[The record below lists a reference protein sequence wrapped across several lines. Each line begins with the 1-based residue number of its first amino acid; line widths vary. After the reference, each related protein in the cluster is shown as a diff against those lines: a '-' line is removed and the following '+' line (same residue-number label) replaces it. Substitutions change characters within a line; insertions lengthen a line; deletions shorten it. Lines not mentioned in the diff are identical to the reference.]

1 MRQLSL
7 SVRVKRTVMLDSARV
22 PPVTSLLANSVK
34 GPPVTSLLANSVKG
48 PPVTSRG
55 PPGTPSGSLPRR
67 VVHHSALLGVYGTGL
82 EPLLQPSQPPL
93 SHQLTPHP
101 PMSHHL
107 TPHPPSSLDRFFLD
121 STQRFLHQVTT
132 VMHYAH
138 ADTRPLLRSP

>member
-1 MRQLSL
+1 
-7 SVRVKRTVMLDSARV
+7 MLDSARV

-34 GPPVTSLLANSVKG
+34 V

-67 VVHHSALLGVYGTGL
+67 VVNHSALLGVYGTGL

-93 SHQLTPHP
+93 AHQLTPHP
-101 PMSHHL
+101 PSSHYL

-121 STQRFLHQVTT
+121 STQRFLYQVTT
-132 VMHYAH
+132 VMY
-138 ADTRPLLRSP
+138 